1 MVQICSN
8 SCKKKIKKRYA
19 KLAQTTA
26 VDLVIFFA
34 ILHTLLHYYSAR
46 SRQYVK
52 DKYISLVFPRLT

>member
-8 SCKKKIKKRYA
+8 SYKKKKKKRYA

-52 DKYISLVFPRLT
+52 DKHISLVFPCLT